1 MNKPARGSLLDIE
14 HLSAAE
20 ITGLL
25 KLARRMNPLKPRP
38 LLRGKRV
45 LLLFYEPS
53 TRTRSSFEIA
63 AKEMGAMTT
72 LVLSSGSSIEKG
84 ESLLD
89 TAYTLQAVGADVMV
103 IRNPYAGAPLLMATH
118 LKVPVINA
126 GDGMHEHPSQA
137 LLDAYTILRHKKTL
151 SGLRVVIIGD
161 IYHSR
166 VARSAIH
173 LLSKFGAQ
181 VTLCGPPEFLP
192 ELATCLAPGL
202 HITRSAEEAVRGADV
217 IMVLRVQKERLAG
230 MKIRL
235 QDYITRY
242 QMTMARV
249 KLAKSDALVMHPGP
263 IIRGLELTWEV
274 ADCPQSVIVE
284 EVHNEY
290 VARRQQRLLG
300 MDQNCDVQPR
310 ARDQASKQT
319 RKPHGVTRDPD
330 DRHAPKYAPV
340 VQLFPIC
347 VAVILGLRA
356 QKQEPPHLANQ
367 ILEVLQIGHHRV
379 RPPQQPPLFLG
390 HQAITD
396 IGHMRHKSDGKNH
409 RAQLVKEEHGCEA
422 AHQLRKVQAPCRAA
436 EAQREAGRRQD

>member
-25 KLARRMNPLKPRP
+25 KAARRMNPLKPRP

-72 LVLSSGSSIEKG
+72 LILSSGSSIEKG

-89 TAYTLQAVGADVMV
+89 TAYTLQAVGADIMV

-118 LKVPVINA
+118 VKVPVINA

-137 LLDAYTILRHKKTL
+137 LLDAYTILRHKRTL
-151 SGLRVVIIGD
+151 NGLRVVIIGD
-161 IYHSR
+161 VYHSR
-166 VARSAIH
+166 VARSAVH
-173 LLSKFGAQ
+173 LLSKFGAH

-192 ELATCLAPGL
+192 DLATSLSSGL
-202 HITRSAEEAVRGADV
+202 HIARSTEEAVRGADV

-235 QDYITRY
+235 QDYISRY

-249 KLAKSDALVMHPGP
+249 KLAKPDALVMHPGP

-284 EVHNEY
+284 EVENG
-290 VARRQQRLLG
+290 VPVRMAILAR
-300 MDQNCDVQPR
+300 
-310 ARDQASKQT
+310 
-319 RKPHGVTRDPD
+319 
-330 DRHAPKYAPV
+330 
-340 VQLFPIC
+340 
-347 VAVILGLRA
+347 AV
-356 QKQEPPHLANQ
+356 
-367 ILEVLQIGHHRV
+367 
-379 RPPQQPPLFLG
+379 
-390 HQAITD
+390 
-396 IGHMRHKSDGKNH
+396 GK
-409 RAQLVKEEHGCEA
+409 A
-422 AHQLRKVQAPCRAA
+422 
-436 EAQREAGRRQD
+436 